1 MMALTPEQIHYLNQY
16 APGEAVSH
24 ALSELLFIDH
34 DLLGIDANERSI
46 TFRFAMYLQ
55 QCFPGWTVDC
65 EYNRDGIEPK
75 RLRHLELYP
84 DSEDVEAKTVF
95 PDVTCIGEVHD
106 RIIWSWSSKN
116 QRVASIERSIY

>member
-65 EYNRDGIEPK
+65 EYNRDSIEPK
-75 RLRHLELYP
+75 RLRHLELIQT
-84 DSEDVEAKTVF
+84 AKTL
-95 PDVTCIGEVHD
+95 
-106 RIIWSWSSKN
+106 R
-116 QRVASIERSIY
+116 QRQYFQM